1 MFMFVNVENHSH
13 MSTALE
19 MQSLKIPPDTRLV
32 GASEREE
39 LNRLLAQ
46 NDDCP
51 ADIEANSGRFLVRF
65 LHLYRNYL
73 SESSTSTS

>member
-1 MFMFVNVENHSH
+1 MFVNVEKHSH

-19 MQSLKIPPDTRLV
+19 MQPLKIPPDTRLV
-32 GASEREE
+32 SASEREE
-39 LNRLLAQ
+39 LNRLRAQ
-46 NDDCP
+46 NDCYP
-51 ADIEANSGRFLVRF
+51 TDIEQGSGRFLVRF